1 MIGNLLKLGWRSMQA
16 AFAIVLLAMAPIA
29 LAQVTSLTMTSD
41 PGDYIGQGQIYNFAP
56 VDGSFTAQVN
66 FQGGVS
72 IYFATHNSTRWWNLD
87 FAAPNSAPLAK
98 GSYLMATR
106 FPFNSGAGLS
116 VTGEGRGCNTL
127 TGSFNVRQIEYVN
140 NTVASFEASFEQH
153 CEGLG
158 PALRGEIKY
167 NASAQLYLTAPS
179 TIKLQPGQTASF
191 TVTATEAQNRRV
203 ILTAPTL
210 PPGATFTDIGNNQGT
225 FRWVP
230 TNLQTGIFIATFS
243 GNNGVGAVAQT
254 STLLTV
260 VPPPPFNDDIS
271 NPGVL
276 PMVPTTASQVVT
288 TASTADDDPY
298 CFGNAQSVW
307 YKIQVPSTMRVELNT
322 FGSNY
327 DTAIGVYTGTRGSL
341 SQVACNGDAGGGY
354 QSRARFDAVAGT
366 TYYVMVSSQYFP
378 STEANLVLNAV
389 QAPPAFTFAPVLAP
403 FSTIVSS
410 TGAVTVKGSVSCNAP
425 SVVSLSGSIRQDR
438 NGVPINGY
446 WHVQVPCNGTS
457 EWSAPVIYQTS
468 LYKGRSAALFSG
480 GKATVGL
487 QAWAIDPESGEY
499 RQAAVTG
506 TITLRGK

>member
-1 MIGNLLKLGWRSMQA
+1 MLGNLLKLSWRLMKG
-16 AFAIVLLAMAPIA
+16 AIAVVLLAMSPVA

-41 PGDYIGQGQIYNFAP
+41 AGDYIGQGQTYNFSP

-66 FQGGVS
+66 YQGGVS
-72 IYFATHNSTRWWNLD
+72 ISFIAPNYTRWWYLD
-87 FAAPNSAPLAK
+87 FSAPNSAPLAK

-116 VTGEGRGCNTL
+116 VSGEGRGCNTL

-153 CEGLG
+153 CEGFE

-167 NASAQLYLTAPS
+167 NASAQLYLTAPT
-179 TIKLQPGQTASF
+179 TIKLQTGQTASF

-203 ILTAPTL
+203 TLTAPTL
-210 PPGATFTDIGNNQGT
+210 PLGATFTDNGNNQGT
-225 FRWVP
+225 FWWVP
-230 TNLQTGIFIATFS
+230 TNVQTGNFIATFA
-243 GNNGVGAVAQT
+243 GNNGQGVVAQT
-254 STLLTV
+254 SSLLTV

-288 TASTADDDPY
+288 TASAANDDPY

-307 YKIQVPSTMRVELNT
+307 YKFQAPSTMRVELNT

-327 DTAIGVYTGTRGSL
+327 DTAIGVYTGTQGSL

-354 QSRARFDAVAGT
+354 QSRVRFDAVAGT
-366 TYYVMVSSQYFP
+366 TYYVMVSSQYYP
-378 STEANLVLNAV
+378 SPAANLVLNV
-389 QAPPAFTFAPVLAP
+389 LQAPPAFAFAPVLAP

-410 TGAVTVKGSVSCNAP
+410 TGAVTVKGSVRCNAP
-425 SVVSLSGSIRQDR
+425 SFVSLSGSIRQDK

-446 WHVQVPCNGTS
+446 WSAQVPCNGVS
-457 EWSAPVIYQTS
+457 EWSAPVSYQSS

-487 QAWAIDPESGEY
+487 QAWAIDPDSGEY
-499 RQAAVTG
+499 RQAAITS